1 MEQTGPLFSGASC
14 MESVMLSPECS
25 KTVGEYARGDSMGSH
40 FSVCKYHLDFFPGRF
55 YFTGVYVYQKNPRL
69 QNLNVRGP
77 FADLPVKEFH
87 LIYSH
92 IPVLNKVMASI
103 RGIDALIMLAGMLF
117 LCLNFKNNQEMKF
130 RPTVSMAVFTVFC
143 MGMGNFLPFQV
154 CPEFLYFNF

>member
-1 MEQTGPLFSGASC
+1 
-14 MESVMLSPECS
+14 
-25 KTVGEYARGDSMGSH
+25 MGSH

-55 YFTGVYVYQKNPRL
+55 YFTGIYIYQKNPWL
-69 QNLNVRGP
+69 QKSQCPGTFLQT
-77 FADLPVKEFH
+77 FQLKEFH

-103 RGIDALIMLAGMLF
+103 RGVDALIMLAGMLF

-143 MGMGNFLPFQV
+143 MVWGIFTLSGV
-154 CPEFLYFNF
+154 SEFLYFNF